1 MEMRLTN
8 KFEGGKF
15 ENCLK
20 YQKSITNIMKNK
32 IYIVMSTFFFGA
44 TVLAQDTIIPLWP
57 ADKIPNRIESDE
69 REEHVSE
76 DIVRI
81 SKVQEPTIEV
91 YLPAKKSATG
101 EAMLIFPG
109 GGYGILAYDWEGTD
123 IAKFLN
129 GKGIAGIVVKYR
141 LPSDKSQTEKWN
153 VPLIDAQRALRLVR
167 SKAKDFNI
175 ASDKIGIIGF
185 SAGGHLASTLG
196 THFDEKV
203 YESVD
208 ASDNASARPDF
219 MALIYPV
226 ITFTK
231 STKHSGSQ
239 KNLLGENP
247 KQEMLKHFS
256 NELQVTSKTPPT
268 LLVHATDDSSV
279 PVENSLMFFQAL
291 KDKNVSATLHVYPK
305 GGHGFSL
312 ARNDLHLRGWTER
325 LFEWIESLN

>member
-1 MEMRLTN
+1 MPIL
-8 KFEGGKF
+8 
-15 ENCLK
+15 L
-20 YQKSITNIMKNK
+20 Y
-32 IYIVMSTFFFGA
+32 GA
-44 TVLAQDTIIPLWP
+44 TVLAQDTIMPLWP
-57 ADKIPNRIESDE
+57 KDRIPNRIESDE
-69 REEHVSE
+69 KEEHVSE
-76 DIVRI
+76 DILRI

-153 VPLIDAQRALRLVR
+153 VPLIDAQRAIRMVR
-167 SKAKDFNI
+167 NKAKDFNI
-175 ASDKIGIIGF
+175 APDKIGIIGF

-196 THFDEKV
+196 THYKDQVYVPIDDTDEQ
-203 YESVD
+203 
-208 ASDNASARPDF
+208 SARPDF
-219 MALIYPV
+219 MTLVYPV
-226 ITFTK
+226 VTFTK
-231 STKHSGSQ
+231 SKKHSGSQ

-247 KQEMLKHFS
+247 TQERLENFS
-256 NELQVTSKTPPT
+256 NELQVTSETPPT
-268 LLVHATDDSSV
+268 LLVHTTDDSGV

-291 KDKNVSATLHVYPK
+291 KDNNVSATMHIYPK

-312 ARNDLHLRGWTER
+312 ARKDPHLRDWTER
-325 LFEWIESLN
+325 LFEWMETLE